1 MNGLAFVVGIL
12 LFFPVLLSAQQ
23 GCIRGDC
30 HQGYG
35 TWVFEDGSVYSGDFR
50 DGYIHGLGIYETPAG
65 EKYSGN
71 WVRHKREGKGRLV
84 FSNGDLYL
92 GDFKSGRMSGSG
104 EMWFENGDYYTGN
117 WEGNLPEGRGIFA
130 YKSGFLYQ
138 GDWKSGL
145 RHGKGI
151 YVSPAGD
158 SIKGQWFNGFYWEIF
173 RPFVF
178 ATPEKSLKDCNRQY
192 CASGEGEY
200 RYSDGTVYKGLFRDG
215 QPLGPAYV
223 LFADGSQ
230 YQGYWENNH
239 PEGMGM
245 MRGAS
250 GNWKGGKWRRGVL
263 EEPFVPESLF
273 DKQVQ
278 ADYSHTTKNKVSIY
292 AVVVGAAD
300 YTRMPRL
307 EYADDDARRVC
318 SFLKSPSGGALDDNH
333 IRLLIDGD
341 ASLRAIVKAMQE
353 VFGKA
358 GENDM
363 ILFYFSGHGTQGAF
377 IPIDSDGWQNRLEHA
392 LIKDMVAS
400 SRAKY
405 KLVIADACHSG
416 GLLAYQQ
423 GPELEAFLQRFYGS
437 FEGVAGGLALLM
449 SSKGKEYSLED
460 GRLRSGVFS
469 HFLIE
474 GLSGAADV
482 DNSGIVTIG
491 ELADFVSVRV
501 PYHTGRLQTPVLTG
515 NYDRYMPVAAVAK

>member
-1 MNGLAFVVGIL
+1 MNGWIL
-12 LFFPVLLSAQQ
+12 VAGVSLIFSISLPAQQ

-35 TWVFEDGSVYSGDFR
+35 TWVFENGSVYSGDFM
-50 DGYIHGLGIYETPAG
+50 DGYFHGLGIYETPAG

-71 WVRHKREGKGRLV
+71 WIRHKRAGKGRLN
-84 FSNGDLYL
+84 FPNGDLYF
-92 GDFKSGRMSGSG
+92 GDFKSGKMSGLG
-104 EMWFENGDYYTGN
+104 EMWFNNGDYYAGN
-117 WEGNLPEGRGIFA
+117 WEGNLPEGKGIFVEEN
-130 YKSGFLYQ
+130 GFLYR

-145 RHGKGI
+145 RHGRGQ
-151 YVSPAGD
+151 YVSPSGD
-158 SIKGQWFNGFYWEIF
+158 SVSGQWFNGFYWEIF

-178 ATPEKSLKDCNRQY
+178 ADAEKPLPDCNRQH

-200 RYSDGTVYKGLFRDG
+200 QYTDGTIYRGLFREG
-215 QPLGPAYV
+215 QPLGSSHV
-223 LFADGSQ
+223 LFSDGSQ
-230 YQGYWENNH
+230 YWGYWKDDH
-239 PEGMGM
+239 PEGMGVM
-245 MRGAS
+245 QTATGR
-250 GNWKGGKWRRGVL
+250 WKGGRWKMGSL
-263 EEPFVPESLF
+263 LQPFYPKSLVNR
-273 DKQVQ
+273 QVQ
-278 ADYSHTTKNKVSIY
+278 AKNSHTTNKQVSIY

-300 YTRMPRL
+300 YEYMPRL
-307 EYADDDARRVC
+307 EYADDDARRLC
-318 SFLKSPSGGALDDNH
+318 SFLKSPSGGALEDSH
-333 IRLLIDGD
+333 IRLLVDGE
-341 ASLRAIVKAMQE
+341 ASLRAIVKAMEE

-358 GENDM
+358 GNNDM
-363 ILFYFSGHGTQGAF
+363 ILFYFSGHGVQGAF
-377 IPIDSDGWQNRLEHA
+377 IPIDSDGWQNRLEHN

-405 KLVIADACHSG
+405 KLVIADECHSG

-423 GPELEAFLQRFYGS
+423 GPELEAFLEKFYAS

-449 SSKGKEYSLED
+449 SSKDKEYSLED

-491 ELADFVSVRV
+491 ELADFVSIRV

-515 NYDRYMPVAAVAK
+515 NYDRYMPVAAVAN